1 MAKRFG
7 GFTPDQQ
14 QTLLSKMGYTGP
26 AQQDDMNK
34 FMMSSPKAA
43 SMMGKYAEAAKA
55 RVSGGPTV
63 GMAVGGYVAPADPL
77 AQTTPDTTGAA
88 PTPTY
93 DPSTGL
99 PTMPDTL
106 KGVTEAPTELS
117 YDPAEVVAGRPGGF
131 FRRDKPSYI
140 KLSDGTVFSTKAGS
154 TGQEVEAVL
163 KMAEDAVKERNLQ
176 IADWGDYD
184 EKLGQYKSH
193 QSDTAVQGL
202 VDPMGSYKAAKSDL
216 AQQKALLSQ
225 YTQQLAAMTPEDPQ
239 RAMMEKLIKDQGVKV
254 TGAQEAVSRTQG
266 TAESL
271 GIPDT
276 TELRATSLTDPSS
289 LVTQSDVAKTTAE
302 QTSAGKMAVGTGDAG
317 VADTA
322 TQTMATAAPEV
333 ATPTVQD
340 AATFTAEESAQSVT
354 DAMSKLS
361 AAKGVMNDDAQV
373 EAQVGNLSDEAMAQ
387 AQVFDPNYIKPVEA
401 GTLSV
406 SPDELATPA
415 GQTAQA
421 ITTEIAESDG
431 LAKVVAEQGVVTP
444 EQLPQP
450 ALIRDEDMAQAQ
462 AITDAGLA
470 PDAVAVAARLESF
483 NIDNGTLAEA
493 MQGKVEALDTLQGQL
508 SNLMKSFDDGTPAW
522 AAGAMR
528 AANAAMA
535 SRGLASSSMAGAA
548 IMQAAM
554 ESAVPI
560 AAADAQTFAT
570 MNLTNLNNRQQVAL
584 SNAAA
589 SQGLA
594 LANLSNE
601 QQTAL
606 QNSAN
611 SFALQSQNLSN
622 QQQVVIANAQIKAA
636 LQGQNLSNQQ
646 QSNIAT
652 AARFAEMADLNLNNR
667 QQTALTNNANSLQI
681 ELSNLGNRQQA
692 YVANANLA
700 AALQGK
706 QIDTTQQ
713 SAIFN
718 ASRYAESAN
727 ITFSAEQQEQLHNSE
742 LMKTIGLA
750 ELSSAQA
757 TTLQNAATVAAMD
770 TTNLNNRQQ
779 AAVENAKSFLQ
790 LDLTNLS
797 NEQQTAVFKAQSNVQ
812 AILTDTAAVNAAAQF
827 NAVSEN
833 QTNQFYDNLVTQV
846 KQFNAEQ
853 TSLINRFN
861 AGEANAISQFNTTQ
875 ANLRDQFNAGNSL
888 VIEQANAVW
897 AQSIATTDNAAQNVA
912 NRDAAL
918 AATGMT
924 ETTYN
929 NMLQQERDMLDYAW
943 RTVDN
948 ALARESSLT
957 IAEMQ
962 TQAQV
967 DQAKGEGMGKLLN
980 TALDF
985 ALKTW
990 G

>member
-14 QTLLSKMGYTGP
+14 QTLLSRMGYTGP

-55 RVSGGPTV
+55 RVSGGPTT
-63 GMAVGGYVAPADPL
+63 GMAEGGVVD
-77 AQTTPDTTGAA
+77 TGAA
-88 PTPTY
+88 SART
-93 DPSTGL
+93 
-99 PTMPDTL
+99 
-106 KGVTEAPTELS
+106 
-117 YDPAEVVAGRPGGF
+117 
-131 FRRDKPSYI
+131 
-140 KLSDGTVFSTKAGS
+140 
-154 TGQEVEAVL
+154 AV
-163 KMAEDAVKERNLQ
+163 
-176 IADWGDYD
+176 
-184 EKLGQYKSH
+184 
-193 QSDTAVQGL
+193 DTAQ
-202 VDPMGSYKAAKSDL
+202 SDL
-216 AQQKALLSQ
+216 AAQNAQLNT
-225 YTQQLAAMTPEDPQ
+225 YTQQLAGMSADDPT
-239 RAMMEKLIKDQGVKV
+239 RANVEKLIADQ
-254 TGAQEAVSRTQG
+254 Q
-266 TAESL
+266 TAITNSKAGLQQAKSALELVGMPS
-271 GIPDT
+271 T
-276 TELRATSLTDPSS
+276 TELRADTFTTPKS
-289 LVTQSDVAKTTAE
+289 LVTQADVAKTTAE
-302 QTSAGKMAVGTGDAG
+302 QTSAGKMAVGAGDAG
-317 VADTA
+317 TADTA
-322 TQTMATAAPEV
+322 TQTTAAAAPDV
-333 ATPTVQD
+333 STPTVQD
-340 AATFTAEESAQSVT
+340 AATFTAEESAQGVT
-354 DAMSKLS
+354 DEMSKLS

-450 ALIRDEDMAQAQ
+450 ALIRDADMAQAQ

-750 ELSSAQA
+750 ELSNAQA

-812 AILTDTAAVNAAAQF
+812 AILTDTAAANAAAQF

-875 ANLRDQFNAGNSL
+875 ANLRDQFNASNSL

-897 AQSIATTDNAAQNVA
+897 AQNIATTDNAAQNVA

-929 NMLQQERDMLDYAW
+929 NMLQQERDILDYAW
-943 RTVDN
+943 RTTDN
-948 ALARESSLT
+948 ALSRESSLM

-962 TQAQV
+962 TQATV
-967 DQAKGEGMGKLLN
+967 DQARGEGTGKLLEIAAKA
-980 TALDF
+980 TLDWMF
-985 ALKTW
+985 RE
-990 G
+990 